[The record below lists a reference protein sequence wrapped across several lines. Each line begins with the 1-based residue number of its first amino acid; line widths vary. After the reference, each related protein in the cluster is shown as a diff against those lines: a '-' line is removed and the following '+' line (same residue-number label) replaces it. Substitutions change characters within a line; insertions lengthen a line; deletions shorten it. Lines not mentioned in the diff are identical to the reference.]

1 MFKEATNEISVVRKP
16 KEVSRMRVQPGCE
29 KNDNGIIIVFLF
41 VNIKNFEIL
50 KTWRVSPKGIY
61 SFIHQNLTLTR
72 C

>member
-16 KEVSRMRVQPGCE
+16 KEVSMMRVQPGCE
-29 KNDNGIIIVFLF
+29 KNDNGINIVFLF

-61 SFIHQNLTLTR
+61 SFIKV
-72 C
+72 